1 MTTETMTLFSLEE
14 GDTIIIKDSPY
25 FIREIQGTELGYR
38 LTLVDEEGM
47 LKTLE
52 AEITAKV
59 KVVVE

>member
-59 KVVVE
+59 KVVVD